1 MEALLSDAREGLR
14 CAAGGFHVDP
24 REPMPLAVVTH
35 AHADHAV
42 PGSARYLCA
51 APSVSLLRH
60 RVGPDAAIEGVPYGE
75 PRSLGEA
82 RVSFHPA
89 GHVLGSAQVR
99 VERGGEVWLVTG
111 DYKREPDPTCAPFE
125 PVRCDVL
132 VTEASYALPIFRW
145 DDPRE
150 VLRDVHR
157 WWQGNSRRA
166 SVLFCYVLGKAQ
178 RILAGL
184 SELTDRPVY
193 VHGALEPI
201 TGIYREAGVRML
213 PTLPVAETAK
223 GRSFA
228 GELVLAPI
236 TARGSPWMRRFGDH
250 ESAFASGSMRI
261 RGQRRRRSFDRGFA
275 LSDHADWPGILRTIE
290 QSSARRVLATHGYRE
305 ALVHWLR
312 DRGTDADLVG
322 LAHPTDPEGD

>member
-150 VLRDVHR
+150 PDSN
-157 WWQGNSRRA
+157 QSPFATPAARRC
-166 SVLFCYVLGKAQ
+166 S
-178 RILAGL
+178 
-184 SELTDRPVY
+184 
-193 VHGALEPI
+193 
-201 TGIYREAGVRML
+201 
-213 PTLPVAETAK
+213 
-223 GRSFA
+223 
-228 GELVLAPI
+228 
-236 TARGSPWMRRFGDH
+236 
-250 ESAFASGSMRI
+250 SATCWA
-261 RGQRRRRSFDRGFA
+261 RRSGFSPA
-275 LSDHADWPGILRTIE
+275 CRS
-290 QSSARRVLATHGYRE
+290 
-305 ALVHWLR
+305 
-312 DRGTDADLVG
+312 
-322 LAHPTDPEGD
+322 